1 MNEIEILKKEI
12 EIKGIKQVASELGVS
27 TSSINLLIA
36 DKYPGSL
43 ENMEKRIKKIYGN
56 GGIECPVLGKITATK
71 CAEKWNLAKK
81 IGMKAGNPETLRLYM
96 TCLNCPLRA
105 I

>member
-1 MNEIEILKKEI
+1 LRREEILNEIEILKKEI

-43 ENMEKRIKKIYGN
+43 KTWKRGSRRY
-56 GGIECPVLGKITATK
+56 TATRHRMSCSGQNYSYK
-71 CAEKWNLAKK
+71 MRREMESCKK
-81 IGMKAGNPETLRLYM
+81 NRHEGREP
-96 TCLNCPLRA
+96 
-105 I
+105 